1 LFSEEKKRGTMELLL
16 TSPITDMQI
25 VLGKFISAL
34 SFLVVLLA
42 STLVQVAFLY
52 VYGSPVSGPILTAYL
67 GLLLF
72 GMSIVA
78 IGMFISSLTE
88 NQIVAGM
95 VSFGA
100 FMGLWLFDNFS
111 RGVENLK
118 VKSVIDYLS
127 IIGHLDEFLKGILST
142 THVVFYLSLTLLGLF
157 LTYRSIDSLRWRG

>member
-1 LFSEEKKRGTMELLL
+1 
-16 TSPITDMQI
+16 
-25 VLGKFISAL
+25 
-34 SFLVVLLA
+34 
-42 STLVQVAFLY
+42 VAFLY